1 MTCPTIGRSCSR
13 FHLIFC
19 SPVVTHTL
27 RRHWF
32 AGDSGTGLQSMR
44 HKMLSPAIS
53 LLDSALDLLVP
64 ISILDHFTTDLLK
77 FQPHRFHSIFK
88 PSIFRLPIFRG
99 IRWATRISPSA
110 ISPHRFLTIP
120 CLTLFHFQPMTPHQL
135 IIIAQSGCSGGGL
148 GSNSFVTYPADSQ
161 TMMDSTGRR
170 VPL

>member
-1 MTCPTIGRSCSR
+1 MICPTIGRSYSR

-19 SPVVTHTL
+19 SLVVTHTL

-32 AGDSGTGLQSMR
+32 AGDSGTGLRSMR

-64 ISILDHFTTDLLK
+64 ISILNHFTTDLLN
-77 FQPHRFHSIFK
+77 FQPHRFHSIF
-88 PSIFRLPIFRG
+88 RG
-99 IRWATRISPSA
+99 FQWTTRCSPSA
-110 ISPHRFLTIP
+110 FSPHRFLTVP
-120 CLTLFHFQPMTPHQL
+120 CLTLRHSGPRNPHQL
-135 IIIAQSGCSGGGL
+135 HIHAQSACSGGGL
-148 GSNSFVTYPADSQ
+148 GRNSFVTHPADSQ

>member
-88 PSIFRLPIFRG
+88 PQ
-99 IRWATRISPSA
+99 
-110 ISPHRFLTIP
+110 FLF
-120 CLTLFHFQPMTPHQL
+120 LVQL
-135 IIIAQSGCSGGGL
+135 IEVAVAFTLRIAENHVGQESCYFKEKTLCINSSPK
-148 GSNSFVTYPADSQ
+148 SNVITL
-161 TMMDSTGRR
+161 RL
-170 VPL
+170 V